1 MSYNDNF
8 NPADN
13 MEFSVSSGEFKNM
26 TEGLKKDDKGYNV
39 IWRMMPNN
47 GKMKKT
53 KIEIYTSSGHGCHI
67 RDAETGEYHVS
78 MVGTNDEDLYFSV
91 VLATG
96 ECKSKNGSSTLFYLS
111 PHHYMK
117 HFNCELEPSIISSW
131 EEKRQT
137 RLRQT
142 KLVKR
147 QNAASAV
154 VK

>member
-13 MEFSVSSGEFKNM
+13 MEFSVLSGEFKNM
-26 TEGLKKDDKGYNV
+26 TEGLKKDDKGYNL
-39 IWRMMPNN
+39 IWRMMVKND
-47 GKMKKT
+47 KLKKT

-67 RDAETGEYHVS
+67 RDAETGEYYVN
-78 MVGTNDEDLYFSV
+78 MVGTADEDLYFSV

-111 PHHYMK
+111 PQHYMR
-117 HFNCELEPSIISSW
+117 HFNCELEPSVISSW
-131 EEKRQT
+131 EEKRRA
-137 RLRQT
+137 RLSQT

>member
-39 IWRMMPNN
+39 IWRMMVKND
-47 GKMKKT
+47 KMKKT

-78 MVGTNDEDLYFSV
+78 MVGTADEDLYFSV

-111 PHHYMK
+111 PQHYMT
-117 HFNCELEPSIISSW
+117 HFNCELDPSIISSW
-131 EEKRQT
+131 EEKRRA
-137 RLRQT
+137 RLSQT
-142 KLVKR
+142 KVVKR

>member
-39 IWRMMPNN
+39 IWRMMVKND
-47 GKMKKT
+47 KMKKT
-53 KIEIYTSSGHGCHI
+53 KIEIYTSSGYGCHI
-67 RDAETGEYHVS
+67 RDAETGEYYVNT
-78 MVGTNDEDLYFSV
+78 VGTADEDLYFSV

-111 PHHYMK
+111 PQHYMT
-117 HFNCELEPSIISSW
+117 HFNCELEPSVISSW
-131 EEKRQT
+131 EEKRRA
-137 RLRQT
+137 RLSQT

-147 QNAASAV
+147 KNAASAV